1 MTFSIVAHDPHTGQM
16 GVAIATRALAA
27 GRAVPWA
34 RAGVG
39 VVATQAQTNRTYGG
53 KGLQLMQDGL
63 SPRDALDQLLTED
76 RSPAQRQVAILGA
89 NGEVAAWTGGF
100 CLSACGHVTGKG
112 FSAQGNTV
120 ASRSVVP
127 SMAEAY
133 TDSSGPLA
141 QRLLTALLAA
151 EDAGGDVRGRQS
163 AALVVVEIKQT
174 DEPWN
179 AVPIDLRVDDHRDPI
194 AELQRLYDL
203 QRAHEGGDWAALGDA
218 APADSRGLY
227 RALDAAR
234 RGDAAATRN
243 ALDDLREQPGMDAVI
258 RRLRQRTAHSRE
270 RLDGPDGESRH
281 SSPAR
286 RSEVVWP
293 SSAAHAEMAD

>member
-1 MTFSIVAHDPHTGQM
+1 
-16 GVAIATRALAA
+16 
-27 GRAVPWA
+27 
-34 RAGVG
+34 

-63 SPRDALDQLLTED
+63 SPRDALDQLLAED
-76 RSPAQRQVAILGA
+76 PSPAQRQVAILGA
-89 NGEVAAWTGGF
+89 TGEVAAWTGGF

-112 FSAQGNTV
+112 FSAQGNTL

-133 TDSSGPLA
+133 TDSTGPLA

-151 EDAGGDVRGRQS
+151 EEAGGDVRGRQS
-163 AALVVVEIKQT
+163 AALIVVEVKQT
-174 DEPWN
+174 NEPWN

-227 RALDAAR
+227 RALEAAR

-243 ALDDLREQPGMDAVI
+243 ALDDLREQPGMEAVL
-258 RRLRQRTAHSRE
+258 RRMRQRTGHSAHE
-270 RLDGPDGESRH
+270 RADGPESQNGESRQ
-281 SSPAR
+281 SR
-286 RSEVVWP
+286 TRTEITWP
-293 SSAAHAEMAD
+293 SGAAHAEMAD